1 MEEFLNETKAY
12 NQGESKA
19 DLNYTILS
27 INAFGNEIITSEK
40 IISDGGTPTED
51 NPTSK
56 ELENSLKN
64 GTEYPFK
71 IELITS
77 NNKLDPFGGE
87 GTFNVKMNWDYES
100 GNDAL
105 DTKWGTDAYNY
116 KQNHP
121 DEPGLKIIIEL
132 KITQSLS

>member
-1 MEEFLNETKAY
+1 MLDKNELLNQA
-12 NQGESKA
+12 
-19 DLNYTILS
+19 
-27 INAFGNEIITSEK
+27 
-40 IISDGGTPTED
+40 
-51 NPTSK
+51 K
-56 ELENSLKN
+56 ELLKN
-64 GTEYPFK
+64 EMTNISFTTWIKTLEIGNIYDNK

-77 NNKLDPFGGE
+77 NNKLDPYGGE

>member
-1 MEEFLNETKAY
+1 MKEFLNETKVY

-19 DLNYTILS
+19 DFNYTILS

-56 ELENSLKN
+56 ELENSLKD
-64 GTEYPFK
+64 GTKYPFK

-77 NNKLDPFGGE
+77 NNKLDPYGGE
-87 GTFNVKMNWDYES
+87 AAFNVKMNWDYES

-121 DEPGLKIIIEL
+121 NEPGLKIVIEL

>member
-1 MEEFLNETKAY
+1 MWLSGTKESICLDNTLPFIETLLD
-12 NQGESKA
+12 SFV
-19 DLNYTILS
+19 L
-27 INAFGNEIITSEK
+27 
-40 IISDGGTPTED
+40 IS
-51 NPTSK
+51 
-56 ELENSLKN
+56 
-64 GTEYPFK
+64 FK

-77 NNKLDPFGGE
+77 NNKLDPYGGE
-87 GTFNVKMNWDYES
+87 TTFNVKMNWDYES